1 MQRIST
7 KPFAAAVAGAAM
19 MLAGATAQAAP
30 LGAATSQGIAAAAE
44 AGSPAVTQVQ
54 YYRYGHRRGYYRGY
68 GRRGY
73 GYRRHN
79 DDAAAAIAGG
89 IIGLAAGAI
98 IAGSAQGG
106 PRTVDYCMRR
116 FRSYD
121 PGSGTYLGYDGLR
134 HPCP

>member
-30 LGAATSQGIAAAAE
+30 LGAATSQGIAAE
-44 AGSPAVTQVQ
+44 TGGPAVTKVQ

-68 GRRGY
+68 GHRGY

>member
-30 LGAATSQGIAAAAE
+30 LGAATSQGIAAAE
-44 AGSPAVTQVQ
+44 AGSPAVTKVQ
-54 YYRYGHRRGYYRGY
+54 YRYGHRRGYYRGY

-134 HPCP
+134 HSCP